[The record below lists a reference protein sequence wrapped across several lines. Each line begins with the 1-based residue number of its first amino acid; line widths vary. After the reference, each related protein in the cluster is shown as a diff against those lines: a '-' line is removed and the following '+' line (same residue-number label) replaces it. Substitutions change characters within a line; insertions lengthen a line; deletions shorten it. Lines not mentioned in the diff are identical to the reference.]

1 MNRQIAPF
9 SIAQA
14 LLNHELFSFNSQT
27 ISVLFGLNKFQTY
40 NLLKR
45 MEQAGLVVK
54 IERGKF
60 LLLGLTPEKVLSN
73 PLYIGS
79 NLSAPAYVSFW
90 SALHFHGF
98 TEQVPRTVFVAT
110 THRKKQ
116 VTFRA
121 MHFQFVMLKPQ
132 HFFGYRREMLADLP
146 VVIADE
152 AKSILDS
159 LVLPQYAGGVSE
171 VAKALQIAVS
181 ERSLELSILLD
192 YVERLQ
198 NASLSSRLGY
208 LLELLG
214 QPAEKLQASKGP
226 VKLDPQKAARG
237 VFNKR
242 WKLYIN
248 VDQGELFPQGVA

>member
-1 MNRQIAPF
+1 MDQQISPF
-9 SIAQA
+9 SAAQT
-14 LLNHELFSFNSQT
+14 LLSNELFSFNSRT
-27 ISVLFGLNKFQTY
+27 FSALFGLDKFQTH
-40 NLLKR
+40 NLLNR
-45 MEQAGLVVK
+45 MEQTGLVTRV
-54 IERGKF
+54 ERGKF

-79 NLSAPAYVSFW
+79 NLVTPAYVSFW

-116 VTFRA
+116 VIFREQ
-121 MHFQFVMLKPQ
+121 HFQFVTLKPQ
-132 HFFGYRREMLADLP
+132 HFFGYRLEMLADLP

-159 LVLPQYAGGVSE
+159 LALPQYSGGIAE
-171 VAKALQIAVS
+171 VAKALQIAATE
-181 ERSLELSILLD
+181 ERLQTNIMFD

-214 QPAEKLQASKGP
+214 QSAGKLQSSKGP
-226 VKLDPQKAARG
+226 VKLDPQRPVRG
-237 VFNKR
+237 VFNQR
-242 WKLYIN
+242 WQVYVNISKE
-248 VDQGELFPQGVA
+248 ELFPPGVI